1 MIENALEIFLFI
13 ICVILSAFFSSSEV
27 ALISMTRARV
37 RTLDNENRVGSH
49 ALVAL
54 KESPEHLLTTILI
67 GNNIVNISAASL
79 ATAIAIQWF
88 GDIGVGIATGVVV
101 IILLVF
107 GEIGPKIYATRA
119 PDSFALTV
127 APIILF
133 LSKVFAPAIWLV
145 ERVSPKLGLGKDA
158 AEPSVTEEEI
168 KEWIDVGKEEGTIEQ
183 NEQDMLYSVLEFGD
197 TTAREIMTPRV
208 DVILIEDT
216 VTFDNAIR
224 IFNETGFSRIP
235 VYHDRIDN
243 IIGILNVKDVFAA
256 MVSRRNNA
264 NISEVMYDPIFVPET
279 KKIDDLLKELQVHRV
294 QMAVVID
301 EYSSFVGIVTVEDIL
316 EELVGDIMD
325 EYDKE
330 EPDVQ
335 EIAPGV
341 FVVDAQMWIEDANE
355 RMEISLPEDESYDT
369 LGGLLI
375 DRLGHIPLHPGE
387 KAELPEQ
394 NITLSVMQMHGRR
407 IVKVKVLVHAVHG
420 NGKKSADNGSTEE
433 KSL

>member
-27 ALISMTRARV
+27 ALISMTRAKV

-49 ALVAL
+49 ALMAL
-54 KESPEHLLTTILI
+54 KEYPEHLLTTILI

-88 GDIGVGIATGVVV
+88 GDIGVGIATGIVV

-119 PDSFALTV
+119 PDTFALTV

-133 LSKVFAPAIWLV
+133 LSRLFAPIIWIV
-145 ERVSPKLGLGKDA
+145 DRVTPKLGLGKDA

-168 KEWIDVGKEEGTIEQ
+168 KEWIDVGKEEGTIEKD
-183 NEQDMLYSVLEFGD
+183 EQEMLYSVLEFGD

-208 DVILIEDT
+208 DITLMEDT
-216 VTFDNAIR
+216 VSFDDAIR

-235 VYHDRIDN
+235 VYHDQIDN
-243 IIGILNVKDVFAA
+243 ITGILNVKDVFAA
-256 MVSRRNNA
+256 MVSRRKDA
-264 NISEVMYDPIFVPET
+264 TLSEVMYDPIFVPET

-316 EELVGDIMD
+316 EELVGDILD

-330 EPDVQ
+330 DPDVQ

-341 FVVDAQMWIEDANE
+341 FVVDAQMWIDDANE
-355 RMEISLPEDESYDT
+355 RMAISLPEDESYET
-369 LGGLLI
+369 IGGLLI
-375 DRLGHIPLHPGE
+375 DRLGHLPLHPGE

-407 IVKVKVLVHAVHG
+407 IVKVKVLVHTAHG
-420 NGKKSADNGSTEE
+420 NGNMQAGDEPSRE
-433 KSL
+433 KA